1 MLRLPA
7 FRSATPAVQDEIDA
21 WKQALREGAI
31 TGSLASIL
39 STAVL
44 AIAGA
49 RQNRSAVA
57 PINAAS
63 HWIWGDESL
72 HEDGATLRH
81 TLLGYLTQHAA
92 SIFWAALYSRLY
104 GHRPEAKQWPQA
116 LAGAATTCVVAG
128 VVDYV
133 VVPKRLTPGYEH
145 RLSTGAMV
153 AVYSALAAGFALGA
167 VAMRKGA
174 GR

>member
-1 MLRLPA
+1 MFA
-7 FRSATPAVQDEIDA
+7 MQDEATA
-21 WKQALREGAI
+21 WKQALREGAV

-44 AIAGA
+44 ALAGA
-49 RQNRSAVA
+49 RQNRSAAA

-63 HWIWGDESL
+63 HWIWGEESL
-72 HEDGATLRH
+72 REDRPTLRH

-92 SIFWAALYSRLY
+92 SIFWAALYSRIY

-116 LAGAATTCVVAG
+116 LAGAATTCAIAG
-128 VVDYV
+128 VVDYM

-145 RLSTGAMV
+145 RLSTSAMV
-153 AVYSALAAGFALGA
+153 AVYAALAAGFALGA
-167 VAMRKGA
+167 AALR
-174 GR
+174 RR

>member
-1 MLRLPA
+1 MFA
-7 FRSATPAVQDEIDA
+7 MQDEATA
-21 WKQALREGAI
+21 WKQALREGAV

-44 AIAGA
+44 ALAGA
-49 RQNRSAVA
+49 RQNRSAAA

-72 HEDGATLRH
+72 REDRPTLRH

-92 SIFWAALYSRLY
+92 SIFWAALYSRIY

-116 LAGAATTCVVAG
+116 LAGAATTCAIAG
-128 VVDYV
+128 VVDYM

-145 RLSTGAMV
+145 RLSTSAMV
-153 AVYSALAAGFALGA
+153 AVYAALAAGFALGA
-167 VAMRKGA
+167 AALR
-174 GR
+174 RR

>member
-1 MLRLPA
+1 MFA
-7 FRSATPAVQDEIDA
+7 MQDEATA
-21 WKQALREGAI
+21 WKQALREGAV

-44 AIAGA
+44 ALAGA
-49 RQNRSAVA
+49 RQNRSAAA

-72 HEDGATLRH
+72 REDRLTLRH
-81 TLLGYLTQHAA
+81 TLLGLLTQHAA
-92 SIFWAALYSRLY
+92 SIFWAALYSRIY

-116 LAGAATTCVVAG
+116 LAGAATTCAIAG
-128 VVDYV
+128 VVDYM

-145 RLSTGAMV
+145 RLSTSAMV
-153 AVYSALAAGFALGA
+153 AVYAALAAGFALGA
-167 VAMRKGA
+167 AALR
-174 GR
+174 RR

>member
-1 MLRLPA
+1 MFA
-7 FRSATPAVQDEIDA
+7 MQDEATA
-21 WKQALREGAI
+21 WKQALREGAV

-44 AIAGA
+44 ALAGA
-49 RQNRSAVA
+49 RQNRSAAA

-63 HWIWGDESL
+63 HWIWGEESL
-72 HEDGATLRH
+72 REDRPTLRH

-92 SIFWAALYSRLY
+92 SIFWAALYSRIY

-116 LAGAATTCVVAG
+116 LAGAATTCAIAG
-128 VVDYV
+128 VVDYM

-145 RLSTGAMV
+145 RLSTNAMV
-153 AVYSALAAGFALGA
+153 AVYAALAAGFALGA
-167 VAMRKGA
+167 AALR
-174 GR
+174 RR

>member
-1 MLRLPA
+1 
-7 FRSATPAVQDEIDA
+7 
-21 WKQALREGAI
+21 LREGAV

-44 AIAGA
+44 ALAGA
-49 RQNRSAVA
+49 RQNRSAAA

-72 HEDGATLRH
+72 REDRLTLRH
-81 TLLGYLTQHAA
+81 TLLGLLTQHAA
-92 SIFWAALYSRLY
+92 SIFWAALYSRIY

-116 LAGAATTCVVAG
+116 LAGAATTCAIAG
-128 VVDYV
+128 VVDYM

-145 RLSTGAMV
+145 RLSTSAMV
-153 AVYSALAAGFALGA
+153 AVYAALAAGFALGA
-167 VAMRKGA
+167 AVLR
-174 GR
+174 RR

>member
-1 MLRLPA
+1 MFA
-7 FRSATPAVQDEIDA
+7 MQNEAAA
-21 WKQALREGAI
+21 WKQALREGAV

-44 AIAGA
+44 ALAGL

-72 HEDGATLRH
+72 REDRATLRH
-81 TLLGYLTQHAA
+81 TLLGLLTQHAA
-92 SIFWAALYSRLY
+92 SIFWAALYSRIY

-116 LAGAATTCVVAG
+116 LAGAAATCAIAG
-128 VVDYV
+128 VVDYM

-145 RLSTGAMV
+145 RLSTSAMV
-153 AVYSALAAGFALGA
+153 AVYAALAAGFALGA
-167 VAMRKGA
+167 AAMRK
-174 GR
+174 R

>member
-1 MLRLPA
+1 MFA
-7 FRSATPAVQDEIDA
+7 MQDEATA
-21 WKQALREGAI
+21 WKQALREGAV

-44 AIAGA
+44 ALAGA
-49 RQNRSAVA
+49 RQNRSAAA

-72 HEDGATLRH
+72 REDRLTLRH
-81 TLLGYLTQHAA
+81 TLLGLLTQHAA
-92 SIFWAALYSRLY
+92 SIFWAALYSRIY

-116 LAGAATTCVVAG
+116 LAGAATTCAIAG
-128 VVDYV
+128 VVDYM

-145 RLSTGAMV
+145 RLSTSAMV
-153 AVYSALAAGFALGA
+153 AVYAALAAGFALGA
-167 VAMRKGA
+167 AVLR
-174 GR
+174 RR